1 MSDVGFEVI
10 GYLFEGT
17 HWILWFLA
25 TLIFHT
31 TLIASRGT
39 LGRHICEMLN
49 LDGNE
54 KLSYWDYI
62 RLLPISVLRF
72 FTLVLVVLGLSL
84 SLGIALFLMM
94 NLFSLFITFEYT
106 TIGFLKVS
114 LILGVLVAMNLT
126 AKGAISEVQ

>member
-1 MSDVGFEVI
+1 MTDIGFEEI

-25 TLIFHT
+25 ILIFHI
-31 TLIASRGT
+31 TLMSSRGN
-39 LGRHICEMLN
+39 LGRHICEMLH
-49 LDGNE
+49 LEGNE

-62 RLLPISVLRF
+62 KLLPISILRF

-84 SLGIALFLMM
+84 SLGIALFLMT
-94 NLFSLFITFEYT
+94 NLFSVFITVEYT
-106 TIGFLKVS
+106 TIGFLKVTS
-114 LILGVLVAMNLT
+114 ILGVLVAMNLT